1 MAPAIVLPPLYIA
14 VLAGISVRGHNY
26 RRQFNNTQG

>member
-1 MAPAIVLPPLYIA
+1 LYIA